1 VTGYV
6 AVNLKNNRD
15 IESVRTPLLV
25 YAAALLNLVL
35 SFFDE
40 INRINRMH
48 TARHNRLQVHTILG
62 LI

>member
-1 VTGYV
+1 MTGYV

-48 TARHNRLQVHTILG
+48 TATHNRLQVHTILG